1 MAELKYEPVSHDH
14 KAFLKNAR
22 KREGFSK
29 AYNDLAE
36 EYTLVR
42 EMVPRIIL
50 GTMNFGEQVD
60 EPAADRMLSM
70 FLDRGYNEIDTASKY
85 TGGASEEILGRLLTP
100 ERRGKVYL
108 ATKANPL
115 SGGGLGPENIA
126 RQVDT
131 SLRRLKTD
139 YVDLLYLH
147 MPDSETPIE
156 TTLEACA
163 ALHKEGKFRELGL
176 SNYASWQVADI
187 WHLCDRKGWKAPSVY
202 QGRYN
207 ALSRDVENELF
218 PAVRNFGI
226 RFYAYNPLAGGLLSG
241 KYSQI
246 NDMPL
251 EGRFAAKPSYR
262 ERFWKDSYFAAVA
275 GLKEASEPEGLS
287 LLQTALRWIL
297 KYSCLRSSHGDGV
310 ILAAS
315 NLTQWETNLNSLRG
329 ELPAKVIEALDQ
341 AWETTRRDC
350 PSYSRA

>member
-1 MAELKYEPVSHDH
+1 MNLET
-14 KAFLKNAR
+14 
-22 KREGFSK
+22 G
-29 AYNDLAE
+29 
-36 EYTLVR
+36 
-42 EMVPRIIL
+42 VPRIIL

-70 FLDRGYNEIDTASKY
+70 FLDRGYAEIDTASKY

-115 SGGGLGPENIA
+115 SGGGLGPESLT

-131 SLRRLKTD
+131 SLRRLNTD
-139 YVDLLYLH
+139 HVDLLYLH
-147 MPDSETPIE
+147 MPDLKTPIE
-156 TTLEACA
+156 ITLEACA
-163 ALHKEGKFRELGL
+163 KLHAEGKFREFGL

-187 WHLCDRKGWKAPSVY
+187 WHLCERNGWKAPSVY

-207 ALSRDVENELF
+207 AVSRDVESELF
-218 PAVRNFGI
+218 PAVRRFGI

-241 KYSQI
+241 KYSRI
-246 NDMPL
+246 DDLPH
-251 EGRFAAKPSYR
+251 EGRFAIKASYR
-262 ERFWKDSYFAAVA
+262 ERFWKKSYFDAMAVIREAA
-275 GLKEASEPEGLS
+275 EQEGLT
-287 LLQTALRWIL
+287 LLRAALRWIL
-297 KYSCLRSSHGDGV
+297 KYSHLQTSSGDGV

-329 ELPAKVIEALDQ
+329 ELPAKVVEAIDQ
-341 AWETTRRDC
+341 AWEMARPDC